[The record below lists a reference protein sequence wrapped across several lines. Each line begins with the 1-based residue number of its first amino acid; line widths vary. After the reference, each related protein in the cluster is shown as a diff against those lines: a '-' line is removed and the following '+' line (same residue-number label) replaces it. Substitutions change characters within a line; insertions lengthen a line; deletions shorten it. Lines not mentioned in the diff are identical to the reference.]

1 VLLLLCSEGSYA
13 LIGSSPLKHISA
25 EQEQPDVAGELDA
38 FLRELQAGIP
48 PEGALA
54 DREFVIPEGFPV
66 EAAKEIWHSVALL
79 VSCGAS
85 DEEVR
90 EALALLDKRVKLPG
104 EIKMGDDNFTI
115 RYDQARVGWEDDG
128 RVFVDIPIETPLLGG
143 VSANMVHIRSI
154 AVSGRL
160 HLVYRITEERLYR
173 LRRRLEGYYRISYRD
188 LETGK
193 NYSVVSRL
201 TLGVYPEFGIST
213 GASGS
218 EIPPGSIFNFG
229 KYTPGFLVAVP
240 GHYEDVDVLVPEH
253 YEKFKVLFPAYDPV
267 LYTGWIVDTSI
278 SSSNVELH
286 DVLAISYEAYPV
298 NIDPDDEPLN
308 ANLYLGAPGSF
319 EPLDG
324 VVAELNNTHRS
335 GSFRLR
341 ANAAGTY
348 DVTLNLSGNACF
360 GGWPPQT
367 STTYV
372 VNVVGPS
379 SPEVEIEF
387 TGVEPSFKH
396 ASVDVNVKN
405 DGAGDA
411 HNVTLDISGNVDPL
425 SFGVGEL
432 KAGLSWS
439 NRITLRLRSASAR
452 VRACATY
459 FDDSGNR
466 YVSDRYITIVSPNYV
481 VPEHFEEYTLKV
493 PEHFEKVRVFVPGYE
508 GYTHVK
514 IYHPYCTFYYPSGL
528 GLGGPGVVLSAEGV
542 EVHTT
547 FLPIA
552 DEGFELTFVP
562 KELKM
567 NILGEVLV
575 GPNIPA
581 SGVFTTTAQVRY
593 LVTSVTPAFE
603 EFVVDERKARE
614 MLGLSGVG
622 EIKAEEVP
630 AGYEAALES
639 TIVKRERLWL
649 NETEYRRVAE
659 EGFGRVREGFYYYE
673 DGGEAIWPS
682 ADSARSLSGLEAEL
696 FGNKIRLIYH
706 PLELHEGNSVRGISL
721 RNYASRSLNY
731 SVQVEPVSLLPASAK
746 AQSGSIVA
754 PAASCLELS
763 MFQLVSDV
771 TFIVSLRYGDRQVA
785 RLYLMRTLAVPPYCQ
800 GFIRGFLS
808 KAPSIAIPVCFL
820 GIAAIAPSSVV
831 RGLSYAVIVAKAV
844 EVYSQRE
851 QLIGAALTLAN
862 LTALSMEHN
871 RLAAAY
877 AAMGKPQL
885 ARKALETSASL
896 SAQALD
902 VAKDLGLGL
911 FVGVDPQELKVA
923 LGYTEANEYE
933 RGYAAGRV
941 AGSIVAA
948 VAYVG
953 TFTVLYDK
961 LAASGGA
968 GQLSTAS
975 ILSRV
980 GKGLYNWLTPSI
992 WDLAELGM
1000 AKVRDLTVKHAAE
1013 VMLADQIDRGF
1024 GSVAGEAARVL
1035 LTDGGKADVAEA
1047 VADIVEKTTL
1057 DGELPEDVAAK
1068 LLAALEPVGR
1078 AYVGD
1083 GEWGA
1088 KVRRVAYDVLEVWK
1102 REGAVGDAL
1111 MDWLKGSQEEQ
1122 AERIADEVL
1131 IKLKD
1136 LGDDALKSLEAAIEA
1151 VGADRSAKFLE
1162 AYFKASGRYAKNMI
1176 DLFVGCVAKHPE
1188 QLEMWSDAFARSSK
1202 MAFLE
1207 FKTALGGFG
1216 IRDLKVVEGVYR
1228 VWVVDP
1234 EPESMG
1240 VVAEGFREIEVGQ
1253 RSITFSGAEMAPNRE
1268 YLTIFMP
1275 YGVED
1280 FFSDLKLKGV
1290 ESDFV
1295 KLGDGRVQLLTGD
1308 GKLVA
1313 EPYAFLRE
1321 RVGQLYLEFELTDVD
1336 GKTCTFRLTDEGKLS
1351 LVDVEEGSIR
1361 YYNVIGLRLRHFDD
1375 DAGGEAVRL
1384 LGIEYGK
1391 RTTYLVMARNIPGD
1405 VTYCLDD
1412 KDRFIEVEPGQQTKK
1427 VGEVLEVILGKDG
1440 FDKFD
1445 KELAAGRAVVGLVY
1459 VGEDGGVHHLW
1470 STSLEYN
1477 LRNYPAK
1484 EVLRLYIVKIEGTS
1498 GVDLGRASVRLVSGE
1513 GGYQLLVEGVKGL
1526 ESIPVD
1532 KPYIEVGSHGPNV
1545 KMPLRGGEVL
1555 GIFVGVDD
1563 QGRLYYSRL
1572 KIQDGNAF
1580 YDLKLL
1586 NYFPQLEIGDY
1597 EENGITLNDLL
1608 AVKYKDSSGEDR
1620 VLFISLR
1627 GDAPKE
1633 ILHRLNYPY
1642 EHTLLEVE
1650 AMNFFESRGEEVTAI
1665 EKWLEKVSGME
1676 KRRVIDVTTQDQ
1688 SGTEVLIE
1696 CKHGDESVDI
1706 KQVEDYFAYSKARG
1720 SKLRL
1725 YIKNDIT
1732 SSGMKSYVRRAI
1744 ELHEQT
1750 NVSLEIYIKGEFKS
1764 LEEVKEIVG
1773 EPG

>member
-1 VLLLLCSEGSYA
+1 
-13 LIGSSPLKHISA
+13 
-25 EQEQPDVAGELDA
+25 VAGELDA

-240 GHYEDVDVLVPEH
+240 GHYEDVDALVPEH

-286 DVLAISYEAYPV
+286 DVLTISYEAYPV

-411 HNVTLDISGNVDPL
+411 HNITLDISGNVDPL

-659 EGFGRVREGFYYYE
+659 EGFGRLREGFYYYE

-831 RGLSYAVIVAKAV
+831 RGLSYAVIVAKAI

-961 LAASGGA
+961 LVASGGA

-980 GKGLYNWLTPSI
+980 GRGLYNWLTPSI

-1000 AKVRDLTVKHAAE
+1000 AKVRGLTVKHAAE

-1024 GSVAGEAARVL
+1024 GSVAGEAARAL

-1047 VADIVEKTTL
+1047 VADIVERATL

-1088 KVRRVAYDVLEVWK
+1088 KVRRVAYDVIEVWK
-1102 REGAVGDAL
+1102 RDGAVGDAL
-1111 MDWLKGSQEEQ
+1111 MDWFKLAEDVGLKDVVESGLIGELSKLGKETLEDLGKAWELNRKADDFNELLKGINTALELRETRQGQILTLFHKFIETNDPNKVAFLSRTLGWMSDVRDAFLLGDPTRTNVVDNVIGLIESSGSKLDGSQML
-1122 AERIADEVL
+1122 RISGILENLLNTRGKKDAYSLFVNYFHDHLFEYA
-1131 IKLKD
+1131 KLKD
-1136 LGDDALKSLEAAIEA
+1136 KVEMSSLEDCLRKWE
-1151 VGADRSAKFLE
+1151 L
-1162 AYFKASGRYAKNMI
+1162 ASTVKDARVSLMRY
-1176 DLFVGCVAKHPE
+1176 E
-1188 QLEMWSDAFARSSK
+1188 
-1202 MAFLE
+1202 
-1207 FKTALGGFG
+1207 
-1216 IRDLKVVEGVYR
+1216 VVEGSTKYQANT
-1228 VWVVDP
+1228 P
-1234 EPESMG
+1234 EEVNYICVSKDLYIPVIATQIEGKSSYIVGVPKDAQEYLRASGYLPKETGLVLFTKSTPENARLIVP
-1240 VVAEGFREIEVGQ
+1240 VVAEGDGK
-1253 RSITFSGAEMAPNRE
+1253 ITLTEWLKRFIHKYTDYRVE
-1268 YLTIFMP
+1268 YLISTGRD
-1275 YGVED
+1275 YVLDWDQLDED
-1280 FFSDLKLKGV
+1280 HMVLVAFIR
-1290 ESDFV
+1290 
-1295 KLGDGRVQLLTGD
+1295 KLGTEFKETGELNPSEYCRRTIML
-1308 GKLVA
+1308 K
-1313 EPYAFLRE
+1313 PRPQNIIRT
-1321 RVGQLYLEFELTDVD
+1321 RVGEIARAGEIVLCEFQLKPAESLSVD
-1336 GKTCTFRLTDEGKLS
+1336 EALDIFRNQY
-1351 LVDVEEGSIR
+1351 DVEEAVAQDLA
-1361 YYNVIGLRLRHFDD
+1361 NRLSEVMLYTDEE
-1375 DAGGEAVRL
+1375 GEGQTDTDLKGRWTEWKYFQ
-1384 LGIEYGK
+1384 IIQKY
-1391 RTTYLVMARNIPGD
+1391 
-1405 VTYCLDD
+1405 D
-1412 KDRFIEVEPGQQTKK
+1412 K
-1427 VGEVLEVILGKDG
+1427 
-1440 FDKFD
+1440 
-1445 KELAAGRAVVGLVY
+1445 VVGY
-1459 VGEDGGVHHLW
+1459 Q
-1470 STSLEYN
+1470 
-1477 LRNYPAK
+1477 K
-1484 EVLRLYIVKIEGTS
+1484 KIEGTKRS
-1498 GVDLGRASVRLVSGE
+1498 IDFVTKSNLLIDSKFRKKFIREEIGELFEQIISYKKEWEKYEAEFKRAKVVLSF
-1513 GGYQLLVEGVKGL
+1513 YQQFSDSDYKYL
-1526 ESIPVD
+1526 ES
-1532 KPYIEVGSHGPNV
+1532 K
-1545 KMPLRGGEVL
+1545 
-1555 GIFVGVDD
+1555 
-1563 QGRLYYSRL
+1563 
-1572 KIQDGNAF
+1572 
-1580 YDLKLL
+1580 
-1586 NYFPQLEIGDY
+1586 
-1597 EENGITLNDLL
+1597 
-1608 AVKYKDSSGEDR
+1608 
-1620 VLFISLR
+1620 
-1627 GDAPKE
+1627 
-1633 ILHRLNYPY
+1633 
-1642 EHTLLEVE
+1642 
-1650 AMNFFESRGEEVTAI
+1650 I
-1665 EKWLEKVSGME
+1665 EKEFGNNWEEWLKVCNGLSE
-1676 KRRVIDVTTQDQ
+1676 FEDFVI
-1688 SGTEVLIE
+1688 EWN
-1696 CKHGDESVDI
+1696 K
-1706 KQVEDYFAYSKARG
+1706 K
-1720 SKLRL
+1720 
-1725 YIKNDIT
+1725 
-1732 SSGMKSYVRRAI
+1732 
-1744 ELHEQT
+1744 
-1750 NVSLEIYIKGEFKS
+1750 
-1764 LEEVKEIVG
+1764 
-1773 EPG
+1773 